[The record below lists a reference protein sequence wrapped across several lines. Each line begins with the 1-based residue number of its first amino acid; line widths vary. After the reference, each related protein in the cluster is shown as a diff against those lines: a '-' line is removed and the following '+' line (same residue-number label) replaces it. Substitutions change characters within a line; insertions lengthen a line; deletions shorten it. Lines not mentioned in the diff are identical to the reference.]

1 MSIHIA
7 GVEVDRGTIPL
18 WAGVLGS
25 PLLWAVQFQL
35 TYMLVPWC
43 CTHHNRWLI
52 PLIHLVFLLI
62 TLACGVLCLGHWR
75 ELGMEMPRSQ
85 DLNGVF
91 SALNAAGIRVR
102 SMRTQSNRLE
112 ELFVRLTGD
121 TKSNDLR
128 PVAAAG
134 AK

>member
-85 DLNGVF
+85 EVEQLARRKFLAVLGLMSASLF
-91 SALNAAGIRVR
+91 SLLIIAHTVPSFFLDPCWA
-102 SMRTQSNRLE
+102 
-112 ELFVRLTGD
+112 
-121 TKSNDLR
+121 
-128 PVAAAG
+128 
-134 AK
+134 